1 MSSNNNKKLAKN
13 TLILNIRLIV
23 TLFISLYSSRL
34 ILKVLG
40 IEDYGLY
47 NLIGGFVALLS
58 IITSSITGSIS
69 RFITYDLGKG
79 DCEKLNDTFCTV
91 MNVLFIFSV
100 IVLIISSTFGFWFID
115 SYLNI
120 PDSKIHSSYIVYT
133 CSVIVFILNLLSIPY
148 TSIVI
153 AHEKMNFYAIMAIYD
168 SIMKLLILILLLYWG
183 EDKIVLYSIL
193 LAISSLINRI
203 VYHIYC
209 RINYAE
215 SNYKFKVNKKTF
227 KEVMS
232 FSVWMGIGSISGI
245 LKDQGGNILINIFF
259 GLTLNAAYGIANQV
273 RSLLLQFGNNIGMAI
288 SPQITKSYAEGNV
301 SRSIDLTLFMVK
313 CNATFML
320 LIVVPMLC
328 ETSNIL
334 NLWLDIVPSYSVE
347 FVRIIACLT
356 FISILNTSYGP
367 IYLANGNI
375 RNYQMIGSLI
385 LITYVPVTYIFL
397 KIYSNE
403 TIPLIVASF
412 YELFFL
418 FANFICLKILINF
431 PIIKFFKDVILRIIL
446 VGALSILVVL
456 SSKSIFIMEGVM
468 EFIIICIE
476 SSILV
481 CFSTLYFILNKKER
495 NIAINFIQEKFHY
508 GHSNNI

>member
-1 MSSNNNKKLAKN
+1 MSSNNTKKLAKN
-13 TLILNIRLIV
+13 TLILNIRLII
-23 TLFISLYSSRL
+23 TLIISLYSSRL

-79 DCEKLNDTFCTV
+79 DLEKLNDTFCTV
-91 MNVLFIFSV
+91 MNVLFIFSM
-100 IVLIISSTFGFWFID
+100 IVLIIASTFGFWFID

-120 PDSKIHSSYIVYT
+120 PDSKINSSYIVYS

-148 TSIVI
+148 TSLVI

-168 SIMKLLILILLLYWG
+168 SLMKLAILSLLLWWG
-183 EDKIVLYSIL
+183 ENKVVLYSIL
-193 LAISSLINRI
+193 LAFSSLINRI
-203 VYHIYC
+203 IYHIYC
-209 RINYAE
+209 RTKYAE

-288 SPQITKSYAEGNV
+288 SPQITKSYAEGNA
-301 SRSIDLTLFMVK
+301 SRSIELTLFMVK

-320 LIVVPMLC
+320 LIVIPMLC

-334 NLWLDIVPSYSVE
+334 NLWLNIVPSYSVD
-347 FVRIIACLT
+347 FVRIIVFLT
-356 FISILNTSYGP
+356 FISIINSSYGP

-375 RNYQMIGSLI
+375 RNYQMIGSII
-385 LITYVPVTYIFL
+385 LITYVPVTYLLL
-397 KIYSNE
+397 KIYSYE
-403 TIPLIVASF
+403 TIPLIVASS

-431 PIIKFFKDVILRIIL
+431 PLIAFFKDVLLRIIL
-446 VGALSILVVL
+446 AGALSFIVVWY
-456 SSKSIFIMEGVM
+456 SKDVFNIDGIIK
-468 EFIIICIE
+468 FIIVCIE

-481 CFSTLYFILNKKER
+481 CFSTFYFILNKKER
-495 NIAINFIQEKFHY
+495 NIAVNFIQEKIHY
-508 GHSNNI
+508 GRSNNI